1 MYHQNPGDPGSCIG
15 AVLAKTKTKVGLDK
29 SMVSEAIINKQ
40 LTEQFP
46 KMMEVVEGDTTQK
59 EKLEA
64 VLAYTKILNQLVKAI
79 DGQD

>member
-1 MYHQNPGDPGSCIG
+1 
-15 AVLAKTKTKVGLDK
+15 
-29 SMVSEAIINKQ
+29 MVSEAIINKQ

-46 KMMEVVEGDTTQK
+46 KMMEIVEGDTTQQ

-64 VLAYTKILNQLVKAI
+64 VLSYTEVLNQLVEAI

>member
-1 MYHQNPGDPGSCIG
+1 
-15 AVLAKTKTKVGLDK
+15 
-29 SMVSEAIINKQ
+29 MVSEAIINKQ

-64 VLAYTKILNQLVKAI
+64 VLNYTKILNQLVKAI

>member
-1 MYHQNPGDPGSCIG
+1 
-15 AVLAKTKTKVGLDK
+15 
-29 SMVSEAIINKQ
+29 MVSEAIINKQ

-64 VLAYTKILNQLVKAI
+64 VLNYTKILNQLVKAI
-79 DGQD
+79 DGQDQTEYRLRI

>member
-1 MYHQNPGDPGSCIG
+1 
-15 AVLAKTKTKVGLDK
+15 
-29 SMVSEAIINKQ
+29 MVSESIINKQ

-64 VLAYTKILNQLVKAI
+64 VLAYTQILNQLVMAI

>member
-1 MYHQNPGDPGSCIG
+1 
-15 AVLAKTKTKVGLDK
+15 
-29 SMVSEAIINKQ
+29 MVSEAIINKQ
-40 LTEQFP
+40 LTEEFP
-46 KMMEVVEGDTTQK
+46 KMMEVVNGDTTQK